1 MTPVKTSI
9 ALALTATFMA
19 TSAMAKPPLRDVP
32 EIDDA
37 LLMVAI
43 ADDLRKNCDDIDARM
58 IKALTHIQGL
68 KSKARSL
75 GYSDEEIKAYT
86 GSKDE
91 QKRMRARGEEY
102 LAERGVDRKNDAA
115 YCTFGKQ
122 EIAKGSQIGVLLKAR

>member
-1 MTPVKTSI
+1 MTLVKTS
-9 ALALTATFMA
+9 LVVALTATVVA
-19 TSAMAKPPLRDVP
+19 TTAVAKPPLRDVP

-43 ADDLRKNCDDIDARM
+43 ADDLRKTCDDIDARLL
-58 IKALTHIQGL
+58 KALGHIQGL
-68 KSKARSL
+68 KSKARKL
-75 GYSDEEIKAYT
+75 GYSDDEIKAYT

-91 QKRMRARGEEY
+91 QKRMRARGEKY
-102 LAERGVDRKNDAA
+102 LEQRGVDRKNDTA